1 MVNQPL
7 VTGVSPSSGSVVGG
21 TTVTISGTNLADG
34 FITLDDPMGVNGTYI
49 TGISGSTVVGQYQDA
64 NSVYHG
70 FVYNG
75 SSFTTLDD
83 PAGSDTDPTGVNGS
97 TIVGDY
103 RDSSGN
109 SNGFVYNGSSF
120 TNLDDP
126 VGVNG
131 TYITGIS
138 GGTIVGYYLDSGSI
152 ANGFVYN
159 GSSFT
164 TVDVPGVVNGT
175 YISGISGST
184 EVGYYRN
191 TLTRPAITVGFLY
204 NGSSFTY
211 PSNLTG
217 VGLFPTGINGS
228 TVVGD
233 YLSGSFN
240 PPTYGFVSNGSSF
253 TALEEPAS
261 VKSTYVTGIS
271 GSTIVGYYPD
281 ASGLYDGFVYDGATT
296 VAFGATAGT
305 IVSVSTTEI
314 VASSPAGTPGPVD
327 VTVMTAGMTSATSPA
342 DTFAY
347 TAAPTFTSVDTTTF
361 AVGTAG
367 SFSVTASGYPI
378 PTFTQSGP
386 LPSGVT
392 LTSAGVLD
400 GTPADGTG
408 GAYTIVV
415 TATNGISPD
424 ALQTLT
430 LAVNQAPAI
439 TSVNTTT
446 FTVGTAGSFPA
457 TASGYPASTFTESGP
472 LPSGVTLTSAGV
484 LSGTPAA
491 GTGGAY
497 TIVITANNGVSPDS
511 TQTFALTVNQAPTI
525 TSANSTTFTVGTA
538 GSFAIIASGTPAST
552 CTESGALPAGVIL
565 SSAGVLSGTPAA
577 GTGGAYP
584 IVITA
589 TNGALPNATQPFIL
603 TVNQAPAIISVN
615 STTFTVGMAG
625 SFSVMSSGYPA
636 PTFNESGPLP
646 NGVTFTA
653 AGVFSG
659 TPAAGM
665 GGPYPITIATANG
678 VLPNRT
684 QAFTLTVNQAPAFTS
699 VNSATFTVGAA
710 GSFAVT
716 ASGYPTPTY
725 TASGPLPSG
734 VIFTSG
740 GTVSG
745 TPAHRGGRHLPN
757 RHHSDQRHFAKRHAV
772 IYADGHRG
780 SGHHGTRPDIWA
792 ALRRYNGD
800 DYRRCVG

>member
-1 MVNQPL
+1 M
-7 VTGVSPSSGSVVGG
+7 
-21 TTVTISGTNLADG
+21 
-34 FITLDDPMGVNGTYI
+34 
-49 TGISGSTVVGQYQDA
+49 
-64 NSVYHG
+64 
-70 FVYNG
+70 
-75 SSFTTLDD
+75 
-83 PAGSDTDPTGVNGS
+83 
-97 TIVGDY
+97 
-103 RDSSGN
+103 
-109 SNGFVYNGSSF
+109 
-120 TNLDDP
+120 
-126 VGVNG
+126 
-131 TYITGIS
+131 
-138 GGTIVGYYLDSGSI
+138 
-152 ANGFVYN
+152 
-159 GSSFT
+159 
-164 TVDVPGVVNGT
+164 
-175 YISGISGST
+175 
-184 EVGYYRN
+184 
-191 TLTRPAITVGFLY
+191 
-204 NGSSFTY
+204 
-211 PSNLTG
+211 TG

-408 GAYTIVV
+408 GIYTIVV

-491 GTGGAY
+491 GTGGDLHHRHYCKQRCFARLDTDVCADSQSGPDHY
-497 TIVITANNGVSPDS
+497 KCKQYHFHGRHGRIVRHYSQRDPGIHVH
-511 TQTFALTVNQAPTI
+511 
-525 TSANSTTFTVGTA
+525 
-538 GSFAIIASGTPAST
+538 
-552 CTESGALPAGVIL
+552 ESGALPAGVIL

-577 GTGGAYP
+577 GTG
-584 IVITA
+584 
-589 TNGALPNATQPFIL
+589 
-603 TVNQAPAIISVN
+603 
-615 STTFTVGMAG
+615 
-625 SFSVMSSGYPA
+625 
-636 PTFNESGPLP
+636 
-646 NGVTFTA
+646 
-653 AGVFSG
+653 
-659 TPAAGM
+659 
-665 GGPYPITIATANG
+665 
-678 VLPNRT
+678 
-684 QAFTLTVNQAPAFTS
+684 
-699 VNSATFTVGAA
+699 
-710 GSFAVT
+710 
-716 ASGYPTPTY
+716 
-725 TASGPLPSG
+725 
-734 VIFTSG
+734 
-740 GTVSG
+740 
-745 TPAHRGGRHLPN
+745 RHLPN
-757 RHHSDQRHFAKRHAV
+757 RHHSYQRCIAQCDTAL
-772 IYADGHRG
+772 YPDGQPG
-780 SGHHGTRPDIWA
+780 SGHHQREQHHLHSRHGRIVLSNVQRIPSPDFQRIGASAQWS
-792 ALRRYNGD
+792 D
-800 DYRRCVG
+800 VYRGRCVQRHASGGDGWPLPHHHRDCQRCFA